1 MAGVP
6 QSRGLVSG
14 NQLRTPRV
22 ELLGAQMSALADA
35 IRTTQT
41 LTGQPV
47 TVIGGLAVICRL
59 SSPHRATSDLDIVNR
74 RGDHQTP
81 QLELLIAKSEPV
93 EGRNAALV
101 TTAAGKVIVDVLEVA
116 DADLHPLPDD
126 PTGRLFVLSHA
137 WAAATATPVIIDVR
151 GQPDIAVA
159 VAEPGPLIA
168 MKLQATFDRS
178 KAKEGTDLLDIVRLT
193 LDQQSGLTV
202 REQLSLAESQLAQDI
217 AQHVDFCLNARAD
230 RSLSLINAIPEGAD
244 LRLDDIHLAAEL
256 LSRALGH

>member
-1 MAGVP
+1 
-6 QSRGLVSG
+6 
-14 NQLRTPRV
+14 
-22 ELLGAQMSALADA
+22 MSALADA

-74 RGDHQTP
+74 RGDHQAP

-116 DADLHPLPDD
+116 DADFHPLPDD

-137 WAAATATPVIIDVR
+137 WAAATATPVIIDVH
-151 GQPDIAVA
+151 GQPDISVA
-159 VAEPGPLIA
+159 IAEPGPLIA

-193 LDQQSGLTV
+193 LDQQSGPTV

-217 AQHVDFCLNARAD
+217 AQHVEFCLNTRAD

-256 LSRALGH
+256 LSGALGH